1 MSGHTF
7 LWVEAYPRFYFQP
20 AVNQGKQSIRE
31 CAGSD
36 LLAAEFTEVWASKC
50 WGCQL
55 YKVVWHVLLSW
66 GEGRVLGGGWG
77 KENSYQPKRT
87 AARARVLP
95 SLTTHISS
103 KCALDVAF
111 SNPNKKPGEKMILWL
126 VLFSIPWNICRH
138 GDPSPDF
145 FFQPCK
151 MATCLF
157 NRHVC
162 IHVAT
167 YFLSRPSFLSFPFPR
182 FLPSVP
188 YFFRVF
194 LL

>member
-1 MSGHTF
+1 MLDLTSW
-7 LWVEAYPRFYFQP
+7 LLNSLSSEL
-20 AVNQGKQSIRE
+20 QS
-31 CAGSD
+31 AGDVSYI
-36 LLAAEFTEVWASKC
+36 K
-50 WGCQL
+50 L
-55 YKVVWHVLLSW
+55 YGMFFSPGVRGGSW
-66 GEGRVLGGGWG
+66 GGGWG

-126 VLFSIPWNICRH
+126 VLFSIPWNICRR

-167 YFLSRPSFLSFPFPR
+167 YFLSRPSFLSFPFPPIFAICTIFLQFFFSNPLFSARRSHTNRLER
-182 FLPSVP
+182 FQILMH
-188 YFFRVF
+188 RTG
-194 LL
+194 